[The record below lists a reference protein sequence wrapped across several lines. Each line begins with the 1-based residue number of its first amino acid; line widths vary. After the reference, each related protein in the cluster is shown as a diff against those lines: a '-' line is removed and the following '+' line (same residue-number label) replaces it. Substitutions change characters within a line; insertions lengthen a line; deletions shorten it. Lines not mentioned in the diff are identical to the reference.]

1 MEKKGYTPVISLAV
15 AVVSVLGLVA
25 CGIACFTLNRDLSLQ
40 RRELREN
47 RTQLLTLDQALQD
60 QRRAL
65 SETREQLAH
74 ATNQI
79 AAAEQRSKSLNPQL
93 TALQSK
99 FHEGRPVT
107 ESAPATVQFP
117 AEAPD
122 VPAADSIESKLLS
135 EGKSWERTPGQLVA
149 GGYVLDTMEG
159 RLNQPKGRGRI
170 RIAVSVAAN
179 EAGRPVASV
188 DFGHGY
194 IVGISGG
201 ELAPVRILA
210 PEVR

>member
-25 CGIACFTLNRDLSLQ
+25 CGIACFQLNRDLSLQ
-40 RRELREN
+40 RHELSET
-47 RTQLLTLDQALQD
+47 RTQLLTLDQALQV
-60 QRRAL
+60 QRRDL
-65 SETREQLAH
+65 SETREQLEH

-79 AAAEQRSKSLNPQL
+79 AAAEQKGESLNQQL
-93 TALQSK
+93 TALRSR

-107 ESAPATVQFP
+107 ESAPAAAQFP
-117 AEAPD
+117 AVAPD
-122 VPAADSIESKLLS
+122 VPAADSVEGKLLA
-135 EGKSWERTPGQLVA
+135 EGKNWERAQGQLVA
-149 GGYVLDTMEG
+149 GGYVMDVMEG

-170 RIAVSVAAN
+170 GIAVSVAAN
-179 EAGRPVASV
+179 EAGRPVATV

-194 IVGISGG
+194 IIGIAGG